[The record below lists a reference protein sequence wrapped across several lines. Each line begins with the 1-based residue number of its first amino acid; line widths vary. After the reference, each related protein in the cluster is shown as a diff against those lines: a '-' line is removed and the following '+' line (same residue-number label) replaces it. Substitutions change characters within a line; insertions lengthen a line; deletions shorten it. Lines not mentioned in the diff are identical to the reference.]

1 MCRFVLGT
9 ISAQRLGL
17 PGANVSGI
25 PAEHGTGAAGPDRT
39 PAEDPSLNDLST
51 PFYRMRFGR
60 DLRLAEVCWHNVLLA
75 ILLCV
80 HSQSVSCLSAWK
92 EPGCGT

>member
-1 MCRFVLGT
+1 MWIKLVFCRFVLGT

-25 PAEHGTGAAGPDRT
+25 SAEHGPGAAAGTDRT
-39 PAEDPSLNDLST
+39 PTEDPSLNDLST

-60 DLRLAEVCWHNVLLA
+60 DLRLAEVC
-75 ILLCV
+75 
-80 HSQSVSCLSAWK
+80 
-92 EPGCGT
+92 